1 MVCTQ
6 IHTHMHST
14 HTFGMGV
21 EGDIL
26 DIWIWVDMGGYE
38 WIWVDMDGGYTYFSP
53 I

>member
-6 IHTHMHST
+6 THTHMHST
-14 HTFGMGV
+14 HTFDMGV

-26 DIWIWVDMGGYE
+26 DIWIWVDMGGYG
-38 WIWVDMDGGYTYFSP
+38 WRLHLFFSNLTK